1 MTSQPIAE
9 LPDPTTLPTAGTLPR
24 LAAFLVDKFVTVPAL
39 AGVYYFMVPHP
50 SIWGIVACWV
60 VVFLYKPLAE
70 HLYGM
75 TVGKWLLRVRVS
87 DRLTNQP
94 PSLNQSFVRY
104 LPFAV
109 AEFATLFIFIRVFQS
124 PELAEITSLNE
135 YVSYT
140 EFFPLRQNLLVSFC
154 NNFPIFSGVW
164 LILDPW
170 SRALHDRWAQT
181 FVLRKV
187 VAPEG

>member
-24 LAAFLVDKFVTVPAL
+24 LAAFLVDKFVTVPL
-39 AGVYYFMVPHP
+39 LLGIYYFMVPFP
-50 SIWGIVACWV
+50 NLYGVGACWMLL
-60 VVFLYKPLAE
+60 FLYKPFTE
-70 HLYGM
+70 HYFGM
-75 TVGKWLLRVRVS
+75 TVGKWLLRVRVT

-109 AEFATLFIFIRVFQS
+109 AEFATLFILIRVFQS
-124 PELAEITSLNE
+124 PELAEITTLNDYVNYTSL
-135 YVSYT
+135 
-140 EFFPLRQNLLVSFC
+140 FPLRQNLFVSFC
-154 NNFPIFSGVW
+154 NNFPIFSAVW

-181 FVLRKV
+181 FVLRKTTIPN
-187 VAPEG
+187 A